1 VDHQLYLVAT
11 PIGNLGDISQRAI
24 EILQS
29 VDIIACEDTRH
40 SGKLLK
46 HFDIS
51 KRLVSYHEHN
61 KFEGADYLIELMNR
75 GKTVALIT
83 DAGTPGISD
92 PGEILV
98 QRCHEFGIQ
107 VTSIPGPVAFVQAL
121 VLSGFSTT
129 RFTFDGFLPTQNK
142 EKQAYLDELEKEHR
156 TIILYEAPH
165 RLITT
170 LKALLATLGNRQIA
184 VVKEITKKFERVYK
198 ATIEVAITYYEENP
212 PKGEYVLVIEG
223 KSKES
228 QLEEQIK
235 TFESISMEEHL
246 TLYLKQGL
254 AKKDAIKQIAQDRA
268 MNKRDVYDY
277 FKND

>member
-1 VDHQLYLVAT
+1 MDHQLYLVAT
-11 PIGNLGDISQRAI
+11 PIGNLGDMSLRAI
-24 EILQS
+24 EILRS
-29 VDIIACEDTRH
+29 VDVIACEDTRH

-46 HFDIS
+46 HFEIS

-61 KFEGADYLIELMNR
+61 KFEGADYLIELMNG

-92 PGEILV
+92 PGEVLV
-98 QRCHEFGIQ
+98 RRCHEENIK

-121 VLSGFSTT
+121 VLSGFETT
-129 RFTFDGFLPTQNK
+129 RFVFDGFLPTQNK
-142 EKQAYLDELEKEHR
+142 EKQTYLGDLEKEQR

-165 RLITT
+165 RLVSTLTT
-170 LKALLATLGNRQIA
+170 LFKALGNRRVA

-198 ATIEVAITYYEENP
+198 ASMEEAITYYEENP
-212 PKGEYVLVIEG
+212 PKGEYVLIIEG
-223 KSKES
+223 KSKEA
-228 QLEEQIK
+228 QLEEQMKI
-235 TFESISMEEHL
+235 FETISLEEHL

-254 AKKDAIKQIAQDRA
+254 TKKDAIKQIAQDRA